1 MIMWVPPNPKLDR
14 DFVLKTMVW
23 GTPHFKKP
31 HMGAKK
37 KVNLSKSNTAG
48 PEILRFD
55 RKRIH

>member
-31 HMGAKK
+31 PYGRQKK
-37 KVNLSKSNTAG
+37 GEPLKIQHGWSRNLAV
-48 PEILRFD
+48 
-55 RKRIH
+55 